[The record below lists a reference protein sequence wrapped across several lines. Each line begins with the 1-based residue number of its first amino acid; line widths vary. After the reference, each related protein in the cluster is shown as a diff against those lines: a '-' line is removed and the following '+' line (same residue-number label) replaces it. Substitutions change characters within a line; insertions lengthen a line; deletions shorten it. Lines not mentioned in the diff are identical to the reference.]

1 MSRLPQILIIDDQ
14 YGRIRHSSEGMHP
27 RTSFC
32 LLGGLKDITG
42 DLPFPELSDPPI
54 AEAVFYQGQV
64 TKDGVVRNDLEGTIR
79 GIRKGWKEWPR
90 WAMVMIDLKF
100 ITGNV
105 LPDGTA
111 EGRESDSEP
120 SRYFGLSIL
129 ERIRSDSE
137 LKDIPVVLL
146 SSMDRTPI
154 EKRFADHA
162 ICQFLDKEEIDRH
175 QGRQRIASLLE
186 DHGLIEDAAGE
197 IIGHSVPLLKC
208 LREARLRARAGGKNI
223 LILGEPG
230 TGKELLAKYIHR
242 HSGRTGELEM
252 CFLQGCP
259 ETLVEDLLFGHVK
272 GAYSGAH
279 SDQAGAA
286 ERADKGTL
294 FVDEFGAIPL
304 GVQTKLLR
312 LLGSTREV
320 QRMGADRKRKVDL
333 LVVLATNR
341 MNLRGNGDFHADLL
355 DRVSVEHSIALPS
368 LHERAEDIPAL
379 LHHFVRHYEASY
391 KESLRTEERNI
402 DPEAAALLMDHPWPG
417 NIRQLEEVIA
427 HAVNRFPKLRLLSAS
442 HLTMPQEAHEE
453 FQSLVPPAG
462 SHRRKDRLTFSYLL
476 DQLECLNF
484 ETAPEKR
491 GELADALPR
500 LKAAY
505 SQCAANMLRT
515 ALISTSKPTAERPE
529 GEIQITP
536 AVNLLSGKKRL
547 SSSQCADEV
556 KRLFRQSPISV
567 QQYWLSDSVLSQAYE
582 TAVTLRPKQGSS
594 DFQKQ

>member
-1 MSRLPQILIIDDQ
+1 MSRLPRILIIDDQ
-14 YGRIRHSSEGMHP
+14 YGRTRHSGEGMHP

-32 LLGGLKDITG
+32 VLGGLKDVTG
-42 DLPFPELSDPPI
+42 DLPFPEIVEPPI
-54 AEAVFYQGQV
+54 AEAVFCQGQV
-64 TKDGVVRNDLEGTIR
+64 TEDGVVRNDLEKAIAAIR
-79 GIRKGWKEWPR
+79 EGWKEWPR

-100 ITGNV
+100 ITGKV
-105 LPDGTA
+105 RPDGTA
-111 EGRESDSEP
+111 VGRETDSDP
-120 SRYFGLSIL
+120 SRYFGLSVL
-129 ERIRSDSE
+129 ERMRSDSE
-137 LKDIPVVLL
+137 LREIPVVLL
-146 SSMDRTPI
+146 SAMDRTPI

-175 QGRQRIASLLE
+175 QGRQRIAGLLE
-186 DHGLIEDAAGE
+186 DHGLIEDASGE

-223 LILGEPG
+223 LILGERG

-259 ETLVEDLLFGHVK
+259 ETLVEDLLFGHVR

-286 ERADKGTL
+286 ERANKGTL
-294 FVDEFGAIPL
+294 FIDEFGAIPP
-304 GVQTKLLR
+304 GVQAKLLR

-320 QRMGADRKRKVDL
+320 QRMGSDRKKKVDL

-341 MNLRGNGDFHADLL
+341 MNLRGSDDFHADLL
-355 DRVSVEHSIALPS
+355 DRVSVEHSINLPP
-368 LHERAEDIPAL
+368 LRERAEDIPDL
-379 LHHFVRHYEASY
+379 IEHFVRHYEAAY
-391 KESLRTEERNI
+391 KEPLGTERRNI
-402 DPEAAALLMDHPWPG
+402 DPEATALLTDHPWHG

-442 HLTMPQEAHEE
+442 HLTLPMEAQEESKA
-453 FQSLVPPAG
+453 LVPTAG
-462 SHRRKDRLTFSYLL
+462 SNRRKDHLSFSDLL
-476 DQLECLNF
+476 DHLESLEF

-505 SQCAANMLRT
+505 SHCAANMLRT
-515 ALISTSKPTAERPE
+515 ALISTSKPTADHPE

-536 AVNLLSGKKRL
+536 AVNLLSGKRKL
-547 SSSQCADEV
+547 SASQCADEI
-556 KRLFRQSPISV
+556 KRLFRQAPKSV
-567 QQYWLSDSVLSQAYE
+567 QQWWQSDTVLNQAYE

-594 DFQKQ
+594 NSQKP